1 MENGEH
7 DDSVTPNCVE
17 DGIRETPSKDAPE
30 LAMQFRMGFGIG
42 TDTLNRAIDLG
53 EEIVAQTGKLLAVP
67 PICL

>member
-7 DDSVTPNCVE
+7 DDSVVLNRVE

-30 LAMQFRMGFGIG
+30 LAMQFPMRFGIG
-42 TDTLNRAIDLG
+42 VDVLKSAIDLG
-53 EEIVAQTGKLLAVP
+53 EEVVAQAGKLLAVP